1 MKRGYTIMTSTYTPN
16 TWSKGD
22 KITSAKLNN
31 IETGIS
37 DTLAVAN
44 SNSDK
49 LDNIQS
55 SIEDLAAQ
63 SNTTALAE
71 KVTTLINHVAELETD
86 AVSKTITNDGVK
98 AQTNYNLVTNK
109 VVTGSVTST
118 VWNESSGGGVQVK
131 NTDANII
138 SFIGVNNGQNDNN
151 IWAQFYAK
159 YINANSA
166 KGQVKNSGT
175 RVNFTQDGV
184 FYTRGKT
191 SGAYT
196 ESDELV
202 TKATTD
208 QLLQRITE
216 LEARIA
222 ALEGSGS

>member
-1 MKRGYTIMTSTYTPN
+1 MTNTYTPN

-44 SNSDK
+44 SNSAK
-49 LDNIQS
+49 LDNIQA
-55 SIEDLAAQ
+55 SIEEVAAQ
-63 SNTTALAE
+63 GDTTALAE
-71 KVTTLINHVAELETD
+71 RVTTLETN
-86 AVSKTITNDGVK
+86 AVSKAITNDGVK

-109 VVTGSVTST
+109 VVTGNVTST

-159 YINANSA
+159 YINNNSS

-184 FYTRGKT
+184 FYTKGKT

-208 QLLQRITE
+208 QLLQRIAA

>member
-1 MKRGYTIMTSTYTPN
+1 MTSTYTPN

-49 LDNIQS
+49 LDNIQA
-55 SIEDLAAQ
+55 SIEELAAQ
-63 SNTTALAE
+63 GDTTALAE
-71 KVTTLINHVAELETD
+71 KVTALETN
-86 AVSKTITNDGVK
+86 AVSKAITNDGVK

-109 VVTGSVTST
+109 VVTGNVTST

-159 YINANSA
+159 YINNNSS

-184 FYTRGKT
+184 FYTKGKT
-191 SGAYT
+191 TGAYT

-208 QLLQRITE
+208 QLLQRIAA